1 MISYQVSGSS
11 HQLLGNRSTGQPVNR
26 KLKPDTQQT
35 GFSLI
40 EILVVLSIF
49 VVIAVIANQVFFST
63 LRGGSKSEATT
74 LVKQE
79 GNYTL
84 SVIERGL
91 QSAQS
96 ITSVCTDPA
105 ATLSSINYLDSTGTS
120 ASFSCQTG
128 YVASGSG
135 NLRLTT
141 EKVTTVSCSFQC
153 FKESGL
159 ATVSAQFALKRAGS
173 GLLPRE
179 QTQLDFKTRV
189 LLRN

>member
-1 MISYQVSGSS
+1 MSNQVQSS
-11 HQLLGNRSTGQPVNR
+11 N
-26 KLKPDTQQT
+26 

-79 GNYTL
+79 GNYAL

-96 ITSVCTDPA
+96 VTSVCNDPGVS
-105 ATLSSINYLDSTGTS
+105 LSSIGYLDSTGAS

-128 YVASGSG
+128 YVASGSA

-141 EKVTTVSCSFQC
+141 DKVTLVANSCKFYC
-153 FKESGL
+153 FKEGGV
-159 ATVSAQFALKRAGS
+159 ATVSAQFTLKRAGT
-173 GLLPRE
+173 GLSPRE
-179 QTQLDFKTRV
+179 QTQLEFKTRI

>member
-1 MISYQVSGSS
+1 MK
-11 HQLLGNRSTGQPVNR
+11 N
-26 KLKPDTQQT
+26 K

-49 VVIAVIANQVFFST
+49 AVIAVIANQVFFST

-96 ITSVCTDPA
+96 VTTACTDPA
-105 ATLSSINYLDSTGTS
+105 ASFSSIGYLDSTGTS

-128 YVASGSG
+128 YIASGSAK
-135 NLRLTT
+135 LPLTT
-141 EKVTTVSCSFQC
+141 DRVTLVTNSCKFYC
-153 FKESGL
+153 FKEGGV
-159 ATVSAQFALKRAGS
+159 ATVSAQFTLKRAGS
-173 GLLPRE
+173 GLTARE